1 MDKSPS
7 ESLRIQDS
15 VVMGDVN
22 AHTVV
27 HHHHFSAPDAGTK
40 TVRIDRNQYIA
51 TYTPIHAVFWRRSA
65 ILGMV
70 IAFLFPAY
78 AMMCFMPLAVVG
90 IFSLVFQTDIGV
102 QQAGHPESE
111 KVMNAFLLQIL
122 AFIVIIAR
130 FSAV

>member
-1 MDKSPS
+1 MDKRPS

-22 AHTVV
+22 AQTVV
-27 HHHHFSAPDAGTK
+27 HHHHFSAPDGTK
-40 TVRIDRNQYIA
+40 TVQIDGNQYIA
-51 TYTPIHAVFWRRSA
+51 TYTPIYTVFWRRSA

-70 IAFLFPAY
+70 IAFLIPAY
-78 AMMCFMPLAVVG
+78 AMMCFMPLALVG
-90 IFSLVFQTDIGV
+90 IFYLVFQTDIGV
-102 QQAGHPESE
+102 QQAGHPEGT
-111 KVMNAFLLQIL
+111 KVMNAFLLQVL